1 MNSLGAMQQEEKVT
15 SILTEPYAEKKLFSN
30 KIEIVFLSID
40 KNKEVA
46 LYNPLKLKEFKN
58 TFTGTIAPDSHTF
71 IGEQD
76 AIVKY
81 NGVSFKINNQ
91 EYFWGWN
98 ESEEKEHYSRCA
110 LLPLILQDYISK
122 K

>member
-15 SILTEPYAEKKLFSN
+15 SILTEPYAEKKLFS
-30 KIEIVFLSID
+30 KKLDIVFLGIA
-40 KNKEVA
+40 KNKEVSI
-46 LYNPLKLKEFKN
+46 YSPLKLKEFKN
-58 TFTGTIAPDSHTF
+58 SFIGTIAPASHTF
-71 IGEQD
+71 IGEQN

-98 ESEEKEHYSRCA
+98 ESEEEKHYSRCA